1 MSDIEE
7 PLEER
12 EVPPQSGRSDQP
24 EAPTPSPQAA
34 AADRRRLLTQ
44 AGWHLAAAVSA
55 VMLWGAGDSW
65 RIVSGLA
72 AASFMA
78 AVASVVFG
86 IVMTLIVHEWCHFAG
101 ARASG
106 AISPVKA
113 KPALLMFDFDY
124 TNNSVRQFLVM
135 SVGGSVGNW
144 LLVLLVAWLI
154 PIDSASRALLLAVT
168 AAMAVYVAILEW
180 PIIAAVRRGVA
191 PGTALAEGFG
201 KPGVFRRA
209 NTAGVVTAAL
219 LWWLLLP

>member
-1 MSDIEE
+1 MSGIEE
-7 PLEER
+7 PIEEQEQRLE
-12 EVPPQSGRSDQP
+12 SGRSAQS
-24 EAPTPSPQAA
+24 EALTVSPPVVAGE
-34 AADRRRLLTQ
+34 RLRLLTQ

-72 AASFMA
+72 IASVMA
-78 AVASVVFG
+78 TVASVVFG
-86 IVMTLIVHEWCHFAG
+86 IALALIVHEWCHFAG
-101 ARASG
+101 ARAVG

-135 SVGGSVGNW
+135 SIGGSVGNW
-144 LLVLLVAWLI
+144 LLVLLVALLI
-154 PIDSASRALLLAVT
+154 PVESASRAMLLAVT
-168 AAMAVYVAILEW
+168 VAMAVYVAVLEW

-191 PGTALAEGFG
+191 PGTALAEGFS

-209 NTAGVVTAAL
+209 NTVGVATAVL